1 MVCLQQRYS
10 AIPDNLDVV
19 EKTQI
24 ASWISVAMLPLC
36 IFILIS
42 YAVLA
47 PKWTHRHYTNIPLT
61 AGIALMEVG
70 YCERAMKHTDG

>member
-1 MVCLQQRYS
+1 M
-10 AIPDNLDVV
+10 PDNLDVI

-47 PKWTHRHYTNIPLT
+47 PKWTNRHYTNIPLT

-70 YCERAMKHTDG
+70 DRRARLSYILMNRSH